1 MNIWQSKKH
10 ENKIPLNLPLVIPLC
25 PHFTKGG
32 MGGLLFVLLVFIF
45 ACLPFPSYAASL
57 NIPEKLVYD
66 LTWTGIKA
74 GTASLELIS
83 DEDKIKIIS
92 TACSAKLISVFYK
105 VDDRVESTLIKNE
118 KNPPKSPPS
127 PFWKRDNPT
136 ESSHPPFWKRKNP
149 PIPPLLKGGEGGLSG
164 ESLFV
169 GKPLNYRLRIREGK
183 HSKDKEVIFDPD
195 NSRATYIDHLKNV
208 KKEFDVP
215 EFSFDPLS
223 GFYYLR
229 TLRLEVGKPVYVT
242 IFDSKKVWN
251 VEVQVLRREKIT
263 LPIGVFNTIVIKPLM
278 KSEGIFY
285 REGDIIIWLTDDMKR
300 IPVMVQT
307 KVKIGHITATLV
319 RVNY

>member
-1 MNIWQSKKH
+1 MTWFAFCI
-10 ENKIPLNLPLVIPLC
+10 LN
-25 PHFTKGG
+25 FT
-32 MGGLLFVLLVFIF
+32 FF
-45 ACLPFPSYAASL
+45 AAISYAASL

-66 LTWTGIKA
+66 LTWAGIKA
-74 GTASLELIS
+74 GTASLELIN

-92 TACSAKLISVFYK
+92 TACSAKVISVFYK
-105 VDDRVESTLIKNE
+105 VDDRVESTLVKNE
-118 KNPPKSPPS
+118 NNPPKFPHSPLWKRDNPPKSP
-127 PFWKRDNPT
+127 F
-136 ESSHPPFWKRKNP
+136 
-149 PIPPLLKGGEGGLSG
+149 IKGGEGGLSG
-164 ESLFV
+164 ESLFI
-169 GKPLNYRLRIREGK
+169 GKPENYRLRIREGK
-183 HSKDKEVIFDPD
+183 HRKDKEVIFNPN
-195 NSRATYIDHLKNV
+195 NSKATYIDHLKNER
-208 KKEFDVP
+208 KNFDVP
-215 EFSFDPLS
+215 DFVFDPLS

-263 LPIGVFNTIVIKPLM
+263 LPIGAFDTIVIKPLM

-285 REGDIIIWLTDDMKR
+285 RKGDIIIWLTDDMKR

>member
-1 MNIWQSKKH
+1 MTCFAFCI
-10 ENKIPLNLPLVIPLC
+10 LN
-25 PHFTKGG
+25 FT
-32 MGGLLFVLLVFIF
+32 FF
-45 ACLPFPSYAASL
+45 AAISYTASL

-66 LTWTGIKA
+66 LTWAGIKA
-74 GTASLELIS
+74 GTASLELIN

-92 TACSAKLISVFYK
+92 NACSAKVISVFYK
-105 VDDRVESTLIKNE
+105 VDDRVESTLVKNE
-118 KNPPKSPPS
+118 NNPPESPHSPLWKRDNPPKSP
-127 PFWKRDNPT
+127 F
-136 ESSHPPFWKRKNP
+136 
-149 PIPPLLKGGEGGLSG
+149 IKGGEGGLSG
-164 ESLFV
+164 KSLFI

-183 HSKDKEVIFDPD
+183 HRKDKEVIFNPN
-195 NSRATYIDHLKNV
+195 NSKATYIDHLENERKN
-208 KKEFDVP
+208 FDVP
-215 EFSFDPLS
+215 DFVFDPLA

-242 IFDSKKVWN
+242 IFDSNKVWN

-263 LPIGVFNTIVIKPLM
+263 LPIGVFDTIVIKPLM

-285 REGDIIIWLTDDMKR
+285 RKGDIIIWLTDDMKR